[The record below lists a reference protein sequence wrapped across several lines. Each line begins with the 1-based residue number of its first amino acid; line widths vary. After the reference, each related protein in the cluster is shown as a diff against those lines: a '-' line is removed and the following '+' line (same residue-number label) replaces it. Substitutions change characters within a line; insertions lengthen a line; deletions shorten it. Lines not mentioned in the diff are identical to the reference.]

1 MQALQLDDTAVVQVR
16 SDEQLGC
23 LVERAMQ
30 EQMRRKMDGEA
41 RRMEAQMEAQ
51 RQQIA
56 EQVREGLDRAW
67 GGGRGRWRIRLW
79 SG

>member
-1 MQALQLDDTAVVQVR
+1 MQTLQLDDTAVVQVR

-56 EQVREGLDRAW
+56 EQVRGGERGAW
-67 GGGRGRWRIRLW
+67 GGER
-79 SG
+79 

>member
-23 LVERAMQ
+23 LVERVMQ
-30 EQMRRKMDGEA
+30 EQMRRKSA
-41 RRMEAQMEAQ
+41 HMEAQMEAQ

-56 EQVREGLDRAW
+56 EQVRGGERGAW
-67 GGGRGRWRIRLW
+67 DGER
-79 SG
+79 